1 MTKAK
6 RPKNG
11 RRKKGGSAQGWV
23 LFAFFMACS
32 LFFAEQ
38 VLLKIYKDE
47 WNLPAYRWNI
57 TPNDA
62 VQPQPTEDMI
72 RLPFVSVGEDRT
84 LEGVY
89 PEVKEGFL
97 PICFGK
103 VTDEK
108 VVALT
113 IDDCNQPDNL
123 RMIVDIIDDCGG
135 KATIFP
141 IGENVES
148 IGSILKSVVQRGFE
162 IENHTQSHAGLY
174 EESDSEMAYQIWQQ
188 NAEVSRALGVDYQM
202 HFLRPRGGD
211 NRYDQRTHAYMRQL
225 GYYGIAYWSQV
236 GTGATADEVMRNL
249 QPGDIILF
257 HTTDQDLETLIQLVP
272 RLYSEGYRMVTL
284 NELYGIPDNEQSAW
298 NGEIDVPALE
308 PYERFDQTL
317 KRGDYIHDVLLMQRR
332 LEEMGFMSGSYNG
345 YFGAQTEKA
354 VMAFQERYGLTADGL
369 CGPATWRALFEQ

>member
-1 MTKAK
+1 MAKAK
-6 RPKNG
+6 RPNSG

-23 LFAFFMACS
+23 LFAFFAVCS

-38 VLLKIYKDE
+38 VLIKLYADE
-47 WNLPAYRWNI
+47 LDLPVFTWNTAPPA
-57 TPNDA
+57 A
-62 VQPQPTEDMI
+62 VRPQPTADMI
-72 RLPFVSVGEDRT
+72 RLPFVSGSGDST

-89 PEVKEGFL
+89 PEAEEGFL

-103 VTDEK
+103 TTNEK

-123 RMIVDIIDDCGG
+123 KMIIDIIDDCGG
-135 KATIFP
+135 RATIFP
-141 IGENVES
+141 IGENVEA
-148 IGSILKSVVQRGFE
+148 IGSILKSAVNRGFE

-211 NRYDQRTHAYMRQL
+211 NRYDQRTHAYMRQM
-225 GYYGIAYWSQV
+225 GYYAIAYWSQV

-257 HTTDQDLETLIQLVP
+257 HTTDQDLETLMQLVP
-272 RLYSEGYRMVTL
+272 QLYSEGYRMVTL
-284 NELYGIPDNEQSAW
+284 NELYGLPDNEQSAW
-298 NGEIDVPALE
+298 SGEIDAPALE
-308 PYERFDQTL
+308 PYERFEQTL

-332 LEEMGFMSGSYNG
+332 LEELGFMSSSYNG

-354 VMAFQERYGLTADGL
+354 VKAFQQSRGLTADGL
-369 CGPATWRALFEQ
+369 CGPATWRALFGQ